1 MLSWLFA
8 YFLTDWLN
16 LIFVLNVDAAIIFG
30 CLCFLLRLFEIFS
43 LEPRSL
49 EVTKLLVFILAFAL

>member
-8 YFLTDWLN
+8 YFLTDWLD
-16 LIFVLNVDAAIIFG
+16 LILVLNVDLAIIFG
-30 CLCFLLRLFEIFS
+30 FLCFFLRLFEIFS

-49 EVTKLLVFILAFAL
+49 EVAKLLVFIIAFAL